1 MNSTLLHLIRS
12 DWDVIQLNKYDPDT
26 LLFNVSADQ
35 ARKSGVASDMAIA
48 GIVKEMFQKPR
59 VTYKDEIVRMVLP
72 PQPEFFRRAM
82 NK

>member
-1 MNSTLLHLIRS
+1 MNSALLHLIRS
-12 DWDVIQLNKYDPDT
+12 DWDIIQLNKFDPDT

-35 ARKSGVASDMAIA
+35 ARKSGDTELAVA
-48 GIVKEMFQKPR
+48 GLVKEMFTKRR
-59 VTYKDEIVRMVLP
+59 VSYKDEIVQMVLP